1 MLSTFVSLLNR
12 TVHMNHGAEEHQA
25 HFRSGSPSQF
35 RSGSPSHLRS
45 VAIGPQTGL
54 SVLMSGR
61 NLHPPQQVQS
71 TTALTAF
78 GTMTGS
84 AKDET
89 RSQDDMFDRDRQAS
103 ALAAAGMVADS
114 ISLSRTTSGPDRVH
128 SSTSLASHGLEA
140 PPQLAGHVP
149 PPVPSSSSELD
160 NVNWNLMDLGQ
171 MHLDDMDMDF
181 ARLFDPAQEAENMQ
195 TEGSGWPSA
204 ATSTDTSTLSFSE
217 GKPS

>member
-1 MLSTFVSLLNR
+1 
-12 TVHMNHGAEEHQA
+12 MNHEAEEHQA
-25 HFRSGSPSQF
+25 HFRSGSPSQLL
-35 RSGSPSHLRS
+35 SGSPSHLRS

-54 SVLMSGR
+54 SVLMNGR
-61 NLHPPQQVQS
+61 NLHPSQ
-71 TTALTAF
+71 TAF
-78 GTMTGS
+78 GTMIGGVKEE
-84 AKDET
+84 A

-114 ISLSRTTSGPDRVH
+114 ISLSRTTGPERVY
-128 SSTSLASHGLEA
+128 SSPSLVHASHGLEA
-140 PPQLAGHVP
+140 PPQLAGYAP
-149 PPVPSSSSELD
+149 PPVPSASSELD
-160 NVNWNLMDLGQ
+160 NINWNLMDLGQ

-217 GKPS
+217 GKC

>member
-1 MLSTFVSLLNR
+1 MLTTLVVFTEQDCMN
-12 TVHMNHGAEEHQA
+12 MNHGAEEHQA
-25 HFRSGSPSQF
+25 HFRSGSSSEF

-61 NLHPPQQVQS
+61 SLHPPQVSS

-84 AKDET
+84 VKEES

-114 ISLSRTTSGPDRVH
+114 ISFSHNTGPDRVY
-128 SSTSLASHGLEA
+128 SSTSLPSHGLEA
-140 PPQLAGHVP
+140 PPQLAGHAP

-181 ARLFDPAQEAENMQ
+181 ARLFDPAQEVENMQ

>member
-1 MLSTFVSLLNR
+1 MLNTFLPFSMNR
-12 TVHMNHGAEEHQA
+12 SAHMNHAAEEHQA
-25 HFRSGSPSQF
+25 HFRSGSPAHT
-35 RSGSPSHLRS
+35 GSPAHLRS

-61 NLHPPQQVQS
+61 TLHPPQLTTS
-71 TTALTAF
+71 TSLTAF
-78 GTMTGS
+78 GTMTGN
-84 AKDET
+84 AKDDN

-114 ISLSRTTSGPDRVH
+114 IGFSRSMGPDRVH

-140 PPQLAGHVP
+140 PPQLAGHAP
-149 PPVPSSSSELD
+149 PPVPSASSELD
-160 NVNWNLMDLGQ
+160 NINWNLMDLGQ

-204 ATSTDTSTLSFSE
+204 ATSTDTSTLSYSE
-217 GKPS
+217 GKHS